1 MREKLPEIST
11 FRKHISD
18 CHRDKCNPTNSS
30 QQVSTP
36 ELQEATEDD
45 TNDSVVLVHH
55 TEELE
60 HEVRDALFSIQESS
74 ALLLMGLKEECKLT
88 QVA

>member
-1 MREKLPEIST
+1 MEWPR
-11 FRKHISD
+11 
-18 CHRDKCNPTNSS
+18 CNPTNSS

-55 TEELE
+55 AEELE
-60 HEVRDALFSIQESS
+60 HEDVQGALFSIQESS
-74 ALLLMGLKEECKLT
+74 ALFLMELKEECKLT
-88 QVA
+88 QLA